1 MPPIT
6 VAADDRISTI
16 ALSRVA
22 EELAATPLA
31 RHAVRR
37 GFPERW
43 YQRIAIAPT
52 HEAWLIGWGAGH
64 ELELH
69 DHGDS
74 SGALAV
80 VTGRLTEQSVDPRG
94 TGLRRRVL
102 RPGGT
107 HVFDT
112 GHIHHV
118 ANEHDE
124 PAVSVHVYSPRL
136 RSMTFY
142 DHHPDNFLQ
151 PLRSEVTW

>member
-1 MPPIT
+1 MTSST
-6 VAADDRISTI
+6 VQDDRISTI

-22 EELAATPLA
+22 EELAATPFA
-31 RHAVRR
+31 RQAVRR
-37 GFPERW
+37 GFPRRW
-43 YQRIAIAPT
+43 YQRIALAPAY
-52 HEAWLIGWGAGH
+52 EAWLIGWGGGH

-69 DHGDS
+69 DHGDA
-74 SGALAV
+74 SGAIAV
-80 VTGRLTEQSVDPRG
+80 VTGLLTEQAVDAAG
-94 TGLRRRVL
+94 SGLRRRVL

-118 ANEHDE
+118 ANDHDE

-142 DHHPDNFLQ
+142 DHRPDHFLE
-151 PLRSEVTW
+151 PLRSETT